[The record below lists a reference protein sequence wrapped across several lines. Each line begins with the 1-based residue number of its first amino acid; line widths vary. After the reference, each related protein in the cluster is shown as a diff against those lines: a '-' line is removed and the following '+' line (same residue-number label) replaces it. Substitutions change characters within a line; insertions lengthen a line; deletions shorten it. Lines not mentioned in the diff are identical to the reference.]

1 MDIYINIRSSYYYPQ
16 YVNATIYRALLLLA
30 IQFESNRRVFF
41 FFRLLLN
48 IVYTHLECIWCKI
61 WFLYCVY
68 RLLYPSFVRRPA
80 HTKDDVFNELFDARL
95 QPRRFV
101 VRAQESII
109 IWEKKKRGA
118 LSHIA
123 LEEARNFCIVCVH
136 LRFFHPR
143 RRRRFR
149 RRYYYQHTTTP
160 NNNNNIKNI
169 ERGERKRVDKET
181 FPPFFDLVLLPTQ
194 INKFAY
200 SSSSYF
206 HWEIYLLDLLNILRP
221 HSTHFF
227 LRDYTAPPFDHIP

>member
-1 MDIYINIRSSYYYPQ
+1 MNAFDVRYGFCIVCIDFYILRSFAARHTQKMMYLTSCL
-16 YVNATIYRALLLLA
+16 TH
-30 IQFESNRRVFF
+30 
-41 FFRLLLN
+41 
-48 IVYTHLECIWCKI
+48 VYSLVGSSSVHKNPS
-61 WFLYCVY
+61 LYE
-68 RLLYPSFVRRPA
+68 
-80 HTKDDVFNELFDARL
+80 K
-95 QPRRFV
+95 
-101 VRAQESII
+101 
-109 IWEKKKRGA
+109 KKKRGA

-206 HWEIYLLDLLNILRP
+206 H
-221 HSTHFF
+221 
-227 LRDYTAPPFDHIP
+227 

>member
-109 IWEKKKRGA
+109 IWEKKK
-118 LSHIA
+118 
-123 LEEARNFCIVCVH
+123 EERSRISPWRKLGTFVLYVCTCVSSTH
-136 LRFFHPR
+136 VDADASVVVIIINTQ
-143 RRRRFR
+143 
-149 RRYYYQHTTTP
+149 QHQTTT
-160 NNNNNIKNI
+160 
-169 ERGERKRVDKET
+169 T
-181 FPPFFDLVLLPTQ
+181 T
-194 INKFAY
+194 
-200 SSSSYF
+200 
-206 HWEIYLLDLLNILRP
+206 
-221 HSTHFF
+221 
-227 LRDYTAPPFDHIP
+227 

>member
-1 MDIYINIRSSYYYPQ
+1 MR
-16 YVNATIYRALLLLA
+16 
-30 IQFESNRRVFF
+30 
-41 FFRLLLN
+41 
-48 IVYTHLECIWCKI
+48 
-61 WFLYCVY
+61 
-68 RLLYPSFVRRPA
+68 
-80 HTKDDVFNELFDARL
+80 
-95 QPRRFV
+95 
-101 VRAQESII
+101 
-109 IWEKKKRGA
+109 KKKRGA

-194 INKFAY
+194 INKFV
-200 SSSSYF
+200 F
-206 HWEIYLLDLLNILRP
+206 IYIYKTLYLFID
-221 HSTHFF
+221 F
-227 LRDYTAPPFDHIP
+227 LIGDVYKIFSIRLASRFK